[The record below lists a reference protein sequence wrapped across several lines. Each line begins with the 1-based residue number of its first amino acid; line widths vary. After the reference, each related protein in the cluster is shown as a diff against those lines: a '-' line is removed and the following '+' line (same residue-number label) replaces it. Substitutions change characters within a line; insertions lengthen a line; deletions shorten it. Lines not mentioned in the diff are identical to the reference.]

1 MRVLGIDCGTQHT
14 GYGLIAS
21 DGRSPSHDRRRF
33 DHIPARRIRSKRAW
47 LAIAQGLREV
57 IGNHSPDSAAVE
69 AVFYAQNVKTALK
82 LSHVRG
88 VVLFTIAEAGLA
100 VGEYSPL
107 EIKTSVVGYGRAEK
121 QQVKLMVHSLLG
133 LETELESEDACD
145 AVAVAI
151 CHATHAAFRAASG
164 NTAMNRL
171 APLLLFFC
179 AVAPAAPR
187 LFYSKYFK
195 GSVPEFTCDHGGA
208 LRPGHLS
215 GSQGRTTIRSA
226 SR

>member
-14 GYGLIAS
+14 GYGLISS
-21 DGRSPSHDRRRF
+21 DGRAHHMITAGSIHTSPKE
-33 DHIPARRIRSKRAW
+33 PLEIRL

-57 IGNHSPDSAAVE
+57 IGTHSPDSAAVE

-88 VVLFTIAEAGLA
+88 VVLLTIAEAGLA

-151 CHATHAAFRAASG
+151 CHATHAAFRLQVAAS
-164 NTAMNRL
+164 
-171 APLLLFFC
+171 
-179 AVAPAAPR
+179 
-187 LFYSKYFK
+187 K
-195 GSVPEFTCDHGGA
+195 
-208 LRPGHLS
+208 
-215 GSQGRTTIRSA
+215 
-226 SR
+226 

>member
-1 MRVLGIDCGTQHT
+1 MRVLGIDCGIEHT

-21 DGRSPSHDRRRF
+21 DGRSHRMIAAGSIHTSTREPF
-33 DHIPARRIRSKRAW
+33 EARL
-47 LAIAQGLREV
+47 LAIARGLREV
-57 IGNHSPDSAAVE
+57 IGSHAPDSAAVE

-88 VVLFTIAEAGLA
+88 VVLMTIAEAGLK

-133 LETELESEDACD
+133 LDREIESEDACD

-151 CHATHAAFRAASG
+151 CHATHASFRISAAV
-164 NTAMNRL
+164 T
-171 APLLLFFC
+171 
-179 AVAPAAPR
+179 
-187 LFYSKYFK
+187 
-195 GSVPEFTCDHGGA
+195 
-208 LRPGHLS
+208 
-215 GSQGRTTIRSA
+215 
-226 SR
+226 

>member
-1 MRVLGIDCGTQHT
+1 MRVLGIDCGAEHT

-21 DGRSPSHDRRRF
+21 DGRSHSMIAAGSIHTS
-33 DHIPARRIRSKRAW
+33 SKAPLETRL

-57 IGNHSPDSAAVE
+57 IGAHSPDSAAVE
-69 AVFYAQNVKTALK
+69 EVFYAQNVKTALK

-88 VVLFTIAEAGLA
+88 VVLLTIAEAGLK

-133 LETELESEDACD
+133 LETEIESEDACD

-151 CHATHAAFRAASG
+151 CHATHSFFRQSIAAER
-164 NTAMNRL
+164 
-171 APLLLFFC
+171 
-179 AVAPAAPR
+179 
-187 LFYSKYFK
+187 
-195 GSVPEFTCDHGGA
+195 
-208 LRPGHLS
+208 
-215 GSQGRTTIRSA
+215 
-226 SR
+226 